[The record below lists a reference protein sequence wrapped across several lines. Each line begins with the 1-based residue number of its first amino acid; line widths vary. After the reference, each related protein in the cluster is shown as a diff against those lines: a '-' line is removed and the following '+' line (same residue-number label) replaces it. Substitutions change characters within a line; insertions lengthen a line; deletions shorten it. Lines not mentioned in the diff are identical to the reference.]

1 MSTARI
7 SMMLD
12 KRTVRKGNRFTM
24 SLRVIFGKKIWFIG
38 LGTKY
43 TEKEYRE
50 IFEGPPTAET
60 LPHKIKATSI
70 LQKAESIIS
79 MLHPF
84 DWKRFK
90 SMLNENDSN
99 SKPISLFLDDRF
111 KDTILSKKAN
121 GQISGANTYKTTLNT
136 LKKFSPNAQVKD
148 VTPQFLQKFELWMLS
163 RSNGN
168 LTATLGINMRN
179 LRAVINTAIIQELV
193 GIEYKYP
200 FGRGKYSIPHKVRDK
215 RTHTIAEIESLV
227 EYKEFLSPQEEKSRD
242 IWLMLYYCNG
252 LNFIDLFQLK
262 WENLTEDSIVLY
274 RQKTKHTSRN
284 NPTPIR
290 IPIIPGLRKLIEK
303 HGDKNSSYLL
313 GYLKEGAPLQTIHNK
328 NKKIAKLLNLN
339 LKKIGRRLN
348 FSEPLICKTA
358 RYAYATTLKN
368 KGVPIGFISEQ
379 MGHSNIIV
387 TQKYLSSF
395 EHKDLIKNNS
405 LLPQ

>member
-12 KRTVRKGNRFTM
+12 KRTVRKGNRFTL
-24 SLRVIFGKKIWFIG
+24 SLRVIFGKKIWYIS

-50 IFEGPPTAET
+50 IFEGPPTEET

-90 SMLNENDSN
+90 SMLYENDSN

-121 GQISGANTYKTTLNT
+121 GQISGANTYKVTLNT
-136 LKKFSPNAQVKD
+136 MKKFSPNAQVKD

-179 LRAVINTAIIQELV
+179 LRAVINAAINQELV
-193 GIEYKYP
+193 GIDYKYP

-215 RTHTIAEIESLV
+215 RTHTISEIESLV

-242 IWLMLYYCNG
+242 IWLILFYCNG
-252 LNFIDLFQLK
+252 LNFIDLLQLK
-262 WENLTEDSIVLY
+262 WENLTEDAIVLY
-274 RQKTKHTSRN
+274 RQKTKNTSRN

-303 HGDKNSSYLL
+303 HGNKNSPYLL
-313 GYLKEGAPLQTIHNK
+313 GYLSDGATMQTIHNK

-395 EHKDLIKNNS
+395 EHADLIKNNS

>member
-1 MSTARI
+1 MSNARI
-7 SMMLD
+7 SLTLD
-12 KRTVRKGNRFTM
+12 KRTPRKGDRFTL
-24 SLRVIFGKKIWFIG
+24 SLLVIFGKKTWFIG

-43 TEKEYRE
+43 TIKEYRE

-79 MLHPF
+79 LLHPF
-84 DWKRFK
+84 DWVRFK
-90 SMLNENDSN
+90 SMLKENDTN

-111 KDTILSKKAN
+111 NETIMSKKAN
-121 GQISGANTYKTTLNT
+121 GQISGANTYKVTLNS
-136 LKKFSPNAQVKD
+136 LKKFRSNAQIKD
-148 VTPQFLQKFELWMLS
+148 VNPGFLKEFELWMLN

-179 LRAVINTAIIQELV
+179 LRAVINAAINQELV
-193 GIEYKYP
+193 GIDYKYP

-227 EYKEFLSPQEEKSRD
+227 NCIEFLTPQEEKSRD
-242 IWLMLYYCNG
+242 IWLILYYCNG
-252 LNFIDLFQLK
+252 LNFIDLLQLK
-262 WENLTEDSIVLY
+262 WENLTEDSIVLF
-274 RQKTKHTSRN
+274 RQKTKNTSRN

-290 IPIIPGLRKLIEK
+290 IPIIPGLRKLIDK
-303 HGDKNSSYLL
+303 HGDKNSPYLL
-313 GYLKEGAPLQTIHNK
+313 GYLKEGATLQTIHNK

-339 LKKIGRRLN
+339 LKQIGRRLN

-368 KGVPIGFISEQ
+368 KGVPIGYISEQ

-395 EHKDLIKNNS
+395 EYKDLIKNNS

>member
-1 MSTARI
+1 MNTPRI
-7 SMMLD
+7 SMLLD
-12 KRTVRKGNRFTM
+12 KRTPRKDSRFTL

-43 TEKEYRE
+43 TLKEYRE

-79 MLHPF
+79 LLHPF
-84 DWKRFK
+84 DWVRFK
-90 SMLNENDSN
+90 SILKENDTN
-99 SKPISLFLDDRF
+99 SKPISLFLDALF
-111 KDTILSKKAN
+111 KETIALKKAN
-121 GQISGANTYKTTLNT
+121 GQISGANTYKVTLNT
-136 LKKFSPNAQVKD
+136 MKKFSPNAQVKD
-148 VTPQFLQKFELWMLS
+148 VTPQFLKQFELWMLS

-179 LRAVINTAIIQELV
+179 LRAVINAAINQELV
-193 GIEYKYP
+193 GIDFKYP

-227 EYKEFLSPQEEKSRD
+227 NCIEFSTPQEEKSRD

-252 LNFIDLFQLK
+252 INFIDLLQIK
-262 WENLTEDSIVLY
+262 WENLTEDSIVLF
-274 RQKTKHTSRN
+274 RQKTKNTIRN

-290 IPIIPGLRKLIEK
+290 IPIIPGLRKLIDK
-303 HGDKNSSYLL
+303 HGDRDSPYLL
-313 GYLKEGAPLQTIHNK
+313 GFLKDGASLQTIHNK

-339 LKKIGRRLN
+339 LKQIGRRLN

-368 KGVPIGFISEQ
+368 KGVPIGYISEQ

-395 EHKDLIKNNS
+395 EYKDLIKNNS

>member
-7 SMMLD
+7 SLTLD
-12 KRTVRKGNRFTM
+12 KRTPRKGNRFTL
-24 SLRVIFGKKIWFIG
+24 SLRVIFGKKIWFIS

-60 LPHKIKATSI
+60 LPHKIKAMSI

-90 SMLNENDSN
+90 SMLEENDSN

-121 GQISGANTYKTTLNT
+121 GQISGANTYKVTSNT
-136 LKKFSPNAQVKD
+136 LKKFRPNAQIKD
-148 VTPQFLQKFELWMLS
+148 VTPQFLKEFELWMLS

-179 LRAVINTAIIQELV
+179 LRAVINAAINQELV
-193 GIEYKYP
+193 GMDYKYP

-215 RTHTIAEIESLV
+215 RTHTISEIESLV

-274 RQKTKHTSRN
+274 RQKTKNTSRN